1 MARSPDRYQV
11 VLDAHLDVNRKSWAA
26 LQERG
31 VDESTPLQLDFE
43 FTADDEAATRALM
56 RFLREHTDYE
66 FKGGARNQE
75 DGSQRWMVLG
85 ETSPMTLSLD
95 RLDDWVTRMTAYGR
109 DGGPAV
115 FDGWGAR
122 ISETKAAERKRTLAQ
137 AVSRGRRKRSRRPQ
151 S

>member
-1 MARSPDRYQV
+1 MAGGPDRYQV
-11 VLDAHLDVNRKSWAA
+11 VLEAHLDVNRKSWAA

-31 VDESTPLQLDFE
+31 VDEGTPVQLDFE
-43 FTADDEAATRALM
+43 FTADDEAATRSLM
-56 RFLREHTDYE
+56 RFLRERTDYE
-66 FKGGARNQE
+66 FKGGARNQD

-95 RLDDWVTRMTAYGR
+95 GLDAWVTRMTEYGR

-122 ISETKAAERKRTLAQ
+122 IPETKTAARKRTLAQ
-137 AVSRGRRKRSRRPQ
+137 ALRARRKR
-151 S
+151 

>member
-1 MARSPDRYQV
+1 MTASPDRFQA
-11 VLDAHLDVNRKSWAA
+11 VLDAHLDVNRRSWAA

-31 VDESTPLQLDFE
+31 VDEATPVKLDFE
-43 FTADDEAATRALM
+43 FTADDEAATRSLM

-85 ETSPMTLSLD
+85 ETSPMALSLD
-95 RLDDWVTRMTAYGR
+95 ALDAWVTRMTEYGR
-109 DGGPAV
+109 DGGPAI

-122 ISETKAAERKRTLAQ
+122 ISETTPAARKRTLAQ
-137 AVSRGRRKRSRRPQ
+137 ALRARRKR
-151 S
+151 

>member
-1 MARSPDRYQV
+1 MAASANRYQV

-31 VDESTPLQLDFE
+31 VDEATPVKLDFE
-43 FTADDEAATRALM
+43 FTADDEAATRSLM

-95 RLDDWVTRMTAYGR
+95 ALDAWVTRMTGYGR
-109 DGGPAV
+109 DGGPAI

-122 ISETKAAERKRTLAQ
+122 VSETTAAARKRTLAQ
-137 AVSRGRRKRSRRPQ
+137 ALRARRKR
-151 S
+151 

>member
-1 MARSPDRYQV
+1 MGGQDKYRA

-31 VDESTPLQLDFE
+31 VDESTPVKLDFE
-43 FTADDEAATRALM
+43 FTAQDEAATRSLM
-56 RFLREHTDYE
+56 RCLRENTDYV
-66 FKGGARNQE
+66 FQGGARNQD

-85 ETSPMTLSLD
+85 ETSPMTLSLQ
-95 RLDDWVTRMTAYGR
+95 RLDAWVTRMTDYGR

-122 ISETKAAERKRTLAQ
+122 IPEPKSATRKRTLAQ
-137 AVSRGRRKRSRRPQ
+137 ALSLRLRRRRQGP
-151 S
+151 